1 MITRFLVRDLAMVR
15 SSSNRYD
22 DCVPELVSTE
32 SFCVSVMPQGPGR
45 REFFRMG
52 GVSLAAISPLGLPLS
67 EVLAREAAGGGG
79 KQINVIFMFLQGGAS
94 HIDMY
99 DMKPDMSEE
108 VRGLYSP
115 APTNL
120 PGLQLSDQLPRL
132 RGCADKF
139 SLIRSMHS
147 YTSKHGEGDVHIM
160 CGSPVDKN
168 LQAPGIGAVLSLQQP
183 QQAPVP
189 PFVHMGQMKH
199 PAHTA
204 PGYGGFLGHAHDPF
218 RIKQNPNDADFAVRA
233 FDTADDVDLS
243 RSAGRTILLKSLDRF
258 QASRENQLEF
268 ARTQDAFTQRA
279 LSLSTSRQ
287 AKNAFDLSQEPA
299 RLRDAYGRNR
309 VGQGLLL
316 ARRLVEAGVR
326 FVTIKGYVET
336 GIYAWDHHWG
346 IFPHLERQLPIYDN
360 SYSALLQDLD
370 DRGLLESTLVI
381 TAGEF
386 GRTPKIN
393 TNKRGPGR
401 DHWGR
406 CFSLTMGGGGV
417 QTGRVVGASDRFGGV
432 PSERPVSVPDFVA
445 TVYHALGLDPKA
457 EVMAQGRPMP
467 MLPEGSVVDELF

>member
-1 MITRFLVRDLAMVR
+1 MTW
-15 SSSNRYD
+15 
-22 DCVPELVSTE
+22 
-32 SFCVSVMPQGPGR
+32 QGSDR
-45 REFFRMG
+45 REFFELG
-52 GVSLAAISPLGLPLS
+52 GLSLAAISPLGLSLS
-67 EVLAREAAGGGG
+67 DVLANDAAGNSGTR
-79 KQINVIFMFLQGGAS
+79 INVIFMFLQGGAS
-94 HIDMY
+94 HIDMF

-115 APTNL
+115 ASTSL
-120 PGLQLSDQLPRL
+120 PGLQLSDRLPRL

-139 SLIRSMHS
+139 SLIRSMQS

-168 LQAPGIGAVLSLQQP
+168 LQAPGIGAVLSMQQP
-183 QQAPVP
+183 QRAPVP

-199 PAHTA
+199 PAYTA
-204 PGYGGFLGHAHDPF
+204 PGFGGFLGQAYNPF
-218 RIKQNPNDADFAVRA
+218 QIKQNPNDDDFVVQA
-233 FDTADDVDLS
+233 FDTADDVDVSRLS
-243 RSAGRTILLKSLDRF
+243 GRRSLLESLDRY
-258 QASRENQLEF
+258 QAGRERQLEF

-279 LSLSTSRQ
+279 LSLATSRR
-287 AKNAFDLSQEPA
+287 AKAAFDLSREPA
-299 RLRDAYGRNR
+299 HLRDAYGRNR

-346 IFPHLERQLPIYDN
+346 IFPHLERQLPVFDN
-360 SYSALLQDLD
+360 SYSALLADLD

-406 CFSLTMGGGGV
+406 CFSVTLGGGGI
-417 QTGRVVGASDRFGGV
+417 QTGRVIGASDKFGAV
-432 PSERPVSVPDFVA
+432 PSDRPVDVADFVA
-445 TVYHALGLDPKA
+445 TIYHALGLDPKA
-457 EVMAQGRPMP
+457 EFIAQGRPMP
-467 MLPEGSVVDELF
+467 MLPRGSVVDELF

>member
-1 MITRFLVRDLAMVR
+1 MVPATL
-15 SSSNRYD
+15 NRYH
-22 DCVPELVSTE
+22 VGVWSRLSPEAVGVDTMSL
-32 SFCVSVMPQGPGR
+32 GPDR

-52 GVSLAAISPLGLPLS
+52 GLSLGAISPLGLSLS
-67 EVLAREAAGGGG
+67 DVLAKESAAGTGA
-79 KQINVIFMFLQGGAS
+79 QINVIFMFLQGGAS
-94 HIDMY
+94 HIDMF

-115 APTNL
+115 ASTSVT
-120 PGLQLSDQLPRL
+120 GLQLSDQLPKL

-139 SLIRSMHS
+139 SLIRSMES

-168 LQAPGIGAVLSLQQP
+168 LQAPGIGAVLSHQQP
-183 QQAPVP
+183 QQAPIP

-199 PAHTA
+199 PAYTA
-204 PGYGGFLGHAHDPF
+204 PGFGGFLGHSYNPF
-218 RIKQNPNDADFAVRA
+218 QIKQNPNAADFAVRA
-233 FDTADDVDLS
+233 FDTADDVDVNRQS
-243 RSAGRTILLKSLDRF
+243 GRKTLLQSLDRY
-258 QASRENQLEF
+258 QASREKQLEF

-279 LSLSTSRQ
+279 LNLSTSRR
-287 AKNAFDLSQEPA
+287 AKDAFDLSQEPEK
-299 RLRDAYGRNR
+299 LRDAYGRNR

-360 SYSALLQDLD
+360 SYSALLNDLD
-370 DRGLLESTLVI
+370 ERGLLESTLVI

-406 CFSLTMGGGGV
+406 CFSLTLGGGGV
-417 QTGRVVGASDRFGGV
+417 QTGRLIGASDKFGAV
-432 PSERPVSVPDFVA
+432 PSERPVTVADFVA
-445 TVYHALGLDPKA
+445 TVYRALGLDPTV
-457 EVMAQGRPMP
+457 EVVAQGRPMV
-467 MLPEGSVVDELF
+467 MLPEGSAVDELF